1 MQTFIHIFI
10 PNFKFMKFIYFS
22 HSSPPPPR
30 PRMGRQKART
40 FHNKQQYFWRSFAG
54 DEAEFSGTLSY
65 CLKNESV
72 EELWEKLASNCYC
85 WVIPPESGEELLVNH
100 VPKGGW
106 LCKQSWWIRGDYK
119 ATIVI
124 AALRSFRT
132 IPSRGVRVK
141 EWEERSEVTVERLII
156 CISSTHIQHNYW
168 A

>member
-72 EELWEKLASNCYC
+72 EELREKLASNCYC

-100 VPKGGW
+100 VPKRGW

-119 ATIVI
+119 ATIRCI
-124 AALRSFRT
+124 TFLSNDSLERRT
-132 IPSRGVRVK
+132 SERVGREIGSDSGATYNLHK
-141 EWEERSEVTVERLII
+141 
-156 CISSTHIQHNYW
+156 
-168 A
+168 